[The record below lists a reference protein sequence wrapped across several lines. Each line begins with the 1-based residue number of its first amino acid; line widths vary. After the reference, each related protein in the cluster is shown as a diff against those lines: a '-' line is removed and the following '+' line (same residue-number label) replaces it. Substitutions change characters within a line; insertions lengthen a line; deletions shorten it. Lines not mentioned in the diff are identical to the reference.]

1 MADGRLW
8 IDGAWVEGDHQAEVR
23 APWDGRL
30 LRRVAQASAAQAEQA
45 LSVAFA
51 ARERLQRQSTGK
63 RREVLEGIVVGLR
76 ARGEELA
83 RTICQEAGKPI
94 TLSRVE
100 VQRAIEVFRL
110 AAAELTRFGGS
121 IVPVDMDAGSEGV
134 ECEIRRFPAGVV
146 VGIVPFNFP
155 LNLGAHK
162 VAPALAVGAPIV
174 VKPPPQAPGA
184 QLLLAELR
192 AAGRSRPGRPPGPHL
207 RQRRGRAAGHRP
219 AGAHPLLHRERR
231 RWAGR

>member
-1 MADGRLW
+1 M
-8 IDGAWVEGDHQAEVR
+8 
-23 APWDGRL
+23 
-30 LRRVAQASAAQAEQA
+30 AQASAAQAEQA
-45 LSVAFA
+45 LSAAFA

-134 ECEIRRFPAGVV
+134 ECESAASP
-146 VGIVPFNFP
+146 
-155 LNLGAHK
+155 
-162 VAPALAVGAPIV
+162 
-174 VKPPPQAPGA
+174 
-184 QLLLAELR
+184 R
-192 AAGRSRPGRPPGPHL
+192 AWWWGSSRSTFR
-207 RQRRGRAAGHRP
+207 
-219 AGAHPLLHRERR
+219 
-231 RWAGR
+231 